1 MRRFLTLLTLAAT
14 LPLAAAVP
22 ASRVKEPN
30 AVFVYGMPE
39 SGRLQ
44 ATLFDRAKQ
53 KAIDHIDA
61 YTDLPI
67 AVSVSMGANDAVQ
80 FSPATSKV
88 YALVKNVSEYD
99 GSTVNDEL
107 DYDLAIVEA
116 GFDFKKP
123 VEVFSCDRCSTEQWI
138 VHPTKPVLYLS
149 LPDEFRDGAD
159 QFKNA
164 KLIEVT
170 LSPRL
175 RTRVLGR
182 IPPHAALRVTPD
194 GRKVFT
200 FAQALNSRKPYGA
213 LVTIEPSTRRR
224 AQTVVNFPTYNV
236 FDLATSPAS
245 ADASPDALEMAYHMG
260 TIDLLTKK
268 STDIAKTTPYTLDN
282 WLIGWSR
289 NADRMLFQLMKKSD
303 DPNERVEVP
312 MLYDRSAK
320 KEWILPLQDANFLD
334 WSPAQTAILFNKRG
348 DIGYFDLVKK
358 VWVFVDEGT
367 DGAWVTMPT
376 KRVPK
381 R

>member
-1 MRRFLTLLTLAAT
+1 MRRFLTVLTLGAT
-14 LPLAAAVP
+14 LPLMAAVP
-22 ASRVKEPN
+22 ASRVREPN

-61 YTDLPI
+61 YVELPI
-67 AVSVSMGANDAVQ
+67 VAGVSMGANDAVQ

-88 YALVKNVSEYD
+88 YALVNNVSGYD
-99 GSTVNDEL
+99 GSTVDERL
-107 DYDLAIVEA
+107 GYDLAIVEA
-116 GFDFKKP
+116 SFDFKKP
-123 VEVFSCDRCSTEQWI
+123 ATVFSCDGCFTEQWL
-138 VHPTKPVLYLS
+138 VHPTKPVLYVS
-149 LPDEFRDGAD
+149 VPDQFGDGGD

-164 KLIEVT
+164 KLVEVT

-194 GRKVFT
+194 GKKVFA
-200 FAQALNSRKPYGA
+200 FAQATGSREPYGA
-213 LVTIEPSTRRR
+213 LVTIDPSTRRR
-224 AQTVVNFPTYNV
+224 TQTTVNFPTYNV
-236 FDLATSPAS
+236 FGLQTAPAS

-260 TIDLLTKK
+260 TIDLLSK
-268 STDIAKTTPYTLDN
+268 KTTAIAETSPYALDN
-282 WLIGWSR
+282 WFIGWSR
-289 NADRMLFQLMKKSD
+289 NADRLLFQLMQKSD
-303 DPNERVEVP
+303 DPNERLEVP
-312 MLYDRSAK
+312 LLYDRK
-320 KEWILPLQDANFLD
+320 KKEEWILPLQDANFLD
-334 WSPAQTAILFNKRG
+334 WAPAQTAILFKKRG
-348 DIGYFDLVKK
+348 DIGYFDLEKK
-358 VWVFVDEGT
+358 AWVFVDEGM

>member
-1 MRRFLTLLTLAAT
+1 MRRFLTLLALGAT

-44 ATLFDRAKQ
+44 ATLFDRTKQ

-61 YTDLPI
+61 YVDLPI
-67 AVSVSMGANDAVQ
+67 AAGVSMGANDAVQ

-88 YALVKNVSEYD
+88 YALVNNVSGYD
-99 GSTVNDEL
+99 GTTVDEKL
-107 DYDLAIVEA
+107 DYDVAIVEA
-116 GFDFKKP
+116 SFDFKKP
-123 VEVFSCDRCSTEQWI
+123 VTVFSCDDCSTEQWL
-138 VHPTKPVLYLS
+138 VHPTKPVLYVS
-149 LPDEFRDGAD
+149 LPDDFADGGD

-164 KLIEVT
+164 KLIEIT
-170 LSPRL
+170 LSPKL

-194 GRKVFT
+194 GKKVFA
-200 FAQALNSRKPYGA
+200 FAQALDSREPYGV
-213 LVTIEPSTRRR
+213 LVTIDPSTRRR
-224 AQTVVNFPTYNV
+224 VQTTVNFPTYNV

-260 TIDLLTKK
+260 TIDLRTKK
-268 STDIAKTTPYTLDN
+268 ATVIAKTSTYALDN
-282 WLIGWSR
+282 WFIGWSR
-289 NADRMLFQLMKKSD
+289 NADRMLFQLMEKSD
-303 DPNERVEVP
+303 DPNERIEVP
-312 MLYDRSAK
+312 MLYDRTSK

-334 WSPAQTAILFNKRG
+334 WSPAQTAILFRKRG
-348 DIGYFDLVKK
+348 DIGYFDLEKK
-358 VWVFVDEGT
+358 EWVFVDEGM

>member
-1 MRRFLTLLTLAAT
+1 MRRFLTLLTIAST

-30 AVFVYGMPE
+30 AVFVYGIE

-67 AVSVSMGANDAVQ
+67 VAGVSMNSNDAVQ

-88 YALVKNVSEYD
+88 YALVKNVSGYD

-123 VEVFSCDRCSTEQWI
+123 VEIFSCDRCSTEQWI
-138 VHPTKPVLYLS
+138 VHPTKPVVYVS

-159 QFKNA
+159 QFKNS
-164 KLIEVT
+164 KLVEVT
-170 LSPRL
+170 LSPKL

-182 IPPHAALRVTPD
+182 IPPHAPLRVTPD
-194 GRKVFT
+194 GKKVFA

-224 AQTVVNFPTYNV
+224 VQTVVNFPTSNV
-236 FDLATSPAS
+236 FDLSTSPTS

-268 STDIAKTTPYTLDN
+268 ATAIAKTTPYALDN
-282 WLIGWSR
+282 VFIGWSR
-289 NADRMLFQLMKKSD
+289 EADRMLFQLMKKSD

-312 MLYDRSAK
+312 MLYDRNAK

-334 WSPAQTAILFNKRG
+334 WSPAQTAILFSKRG